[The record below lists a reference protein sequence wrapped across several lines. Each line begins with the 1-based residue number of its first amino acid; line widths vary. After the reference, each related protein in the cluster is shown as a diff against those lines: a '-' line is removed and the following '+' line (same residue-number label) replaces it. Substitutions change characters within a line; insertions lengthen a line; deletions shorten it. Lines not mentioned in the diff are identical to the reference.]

1 MEQCQPNGGS
11 GRRGAEGGVS
21 LRASRDSQPPPPL
34 SPAARDCPVPMPG
47 PRPGSRSSMS
57 LEMGT
62 SPCAPGL
69 TSQLHCISCCMSLDK
84 PSHLPV
90 GLSSSSVKWRDDPET
105 SSQQGDSPK
114 GRMVSLRA
122 ESCHYF
128 LDEVRQER
136 GMPGGRPSGLAETTH
151 QAPCSQELRHGEVTV
166 EGLAVLGPTVLV

>member
-1 MEQCQPNGGS
+1 
-11 GRRGAEGGVS
+11 
-21 LRASRDSQPPPPL
+21 
-34 SPAARDCPVPMPG
+34 
-47 PRPGSRSSMS
+47 MS